1 MAEPHYVAVS
11 PHNYN
16 STVMAL
22 ASTVHASAVMPN
34 FLITEYFVRFA
45 EVGTQISNQLLPEN
59 GFIPLPDA
67 PGLGVDINMD
77 ALNEFAYRTTPQE
90 ACQPPPM
97 RSSGADFA
105 GPTCSRFFNGYG
117 AFSQRF
123 LRGVLKRTF
132 GAERN
137 RMSF

>member
-11 PHNYN
+11 PHNSN

-77 ALNEFAYRTTPQE
+77 ALNEFAYRHYPTRSLPTP
-90 ACQPPPM
+90 
-97 RSSGADFA
+97 ADEVIGGSEFRL
-105 GPTCSRFFNGYG
+105 G
-117 AFSQRF
+117 
-123 LRGVLKRTF
+123 
-132 GAERN
+132 N
-137 RMSF
+137 R

>member
-67 PGLGVDINMD
+67 PGLGVDID
-77 ALNEFAYRTTPQE
+77 EGRSQQLRV
-90 ACQPPPM
+90 PPLPDEKPANP
-97 RSSGADFA
+97 R
-105 GPTCSRFFNGYG
+105 R
-117 AFSQRF
+117 
-123 LRGVLKRTF
+123 
-132 GAERN
+132 
-137 RMSF
+137 